1 MPKGSGRVAS
11 CVYTS
16 FLKFTKAKCCSGFDP
31 QGFQLAAPAAAIT
44 RLGGAGLTLR
54 PQGACAVRPPS
65 SLLPPFPFRPWAAP
79 TGLRCRCGCRA
90 TGAGER
96 RGSEL
101 RSPPRR
107 RAWAG
112 RGAEGERSGAH
123 GDGFWSRAPWAVVGA
138 QTQKPGLLPLGQAP
152 GLPVCRQQQG
162 GMLPATAPVVL
173 VPSRQGVGAHQAE
186 PSCEALWVKHGFPDQ
201 PLMQMFKRC
210 SE

>member
-16 FLKFTKAKCCSGFDP
+16 FLKFTKARCCSGFDP
-31 QGFQLAAPAAAIT
+31 RGFQLAAPAAAIT

-96 RGSEL
+96 RQGIGAALPASAS
-101 RSPPRR
+101 RVGRTWGRR
-107 RAWAG
+107 RAKRCARGWLLEPGALGRCGGSDTETRPAALGPNPGAACVQTAAG
-112 RGAEGERSGAH
+112 RGAPSHSAGC
-123 GDGFWSRAPWAVVGA
+123 VGPQQA
-138 QTQKPGLLPLGQAP
+138 GRRCAP
-152 GLPVCRQQQG
+152 G
-162 GMLPATAPVVL
+162 
-173 VPSRQGVGAHQAE
+173 
-186 PSCEALWVKHGFPDQ
+186 
-201 PLMQMFKRC
+201 
-210 SE
+210 